1 MAIMTFN
8 CSERNDDSRD
18 HSQEEYTGGGGEGMK
33 KRTLVDMKSFFH
45 WSYSEQVRNR
55 RTKEQSETFRNRM

>member
-1 MAIMTFN
+1 MTFN

-18 HSQEEYTGGGGEGMK
+18 HSQEEYTGGGDGEGMK